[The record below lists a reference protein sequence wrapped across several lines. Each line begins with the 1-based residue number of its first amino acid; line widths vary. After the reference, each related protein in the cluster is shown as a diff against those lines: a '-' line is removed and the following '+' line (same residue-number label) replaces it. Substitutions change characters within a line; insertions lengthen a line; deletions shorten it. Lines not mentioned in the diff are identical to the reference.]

1 MVSSNN
7 SAASELFAAFSDSNR
22 LRLLAL
28 LRNGER
34 CVCELVESLG
44 IPQPRTSRHMARL
57 KKAGLVTSR
66 RQGYWTYYSL
76 APARGRLHR
85 SLLSCLKACAR
96 EDAILCAD
104 ARRCGGGKC

>member
-1 MVSSNN
+1 MVSRKNG
-7 SAASELFAAFSDSNR
+7 AAAGLFAAFSDPNR

-28 LRNGER
+28 LRGGER
-34 CVCELVESLG
+34 CVCDLVALLG

-57 KKAGLVTSR
+57 RKAGLVRSR

-85 SLLSCLKACAR
+85 SLLASLDACAR
-96 EDAILCAD
+96 EDATLCAD
-104 ARRCGGGKC
+104 ARRCGGGRC

>member
-1 MVSSNN
+1 MVSKNN
-7 SAASELFAAFSDSNR
+7 GAAGMFAAFSDPNR

-34 CVCELVESLG
+34 CVCELVGILG

-57 KKAGLVTSR
+57 KRAGLVRSR

-76 APARGRLHR
+76 APARSRLHK
-85 SLLSCLKACAR
+85 SLLSCLKACAG
-96 EDAILCAD
+96 EDATLCAD
-104 ARRCGGGKC
+104 ARRCGGGRC